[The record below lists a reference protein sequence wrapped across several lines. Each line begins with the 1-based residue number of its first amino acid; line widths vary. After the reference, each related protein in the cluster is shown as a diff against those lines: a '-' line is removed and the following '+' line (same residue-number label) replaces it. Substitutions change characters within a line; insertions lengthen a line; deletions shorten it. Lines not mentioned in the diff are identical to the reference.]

1 MKRVEIFG
9 LAGIGE
15 VGAGDPIGKLIVDA
29 CSRNRV
35 VLEPDDVLVIAQK
48 IVSKSEGRLLR
59 LDGVLVSDNAREL
72 GRELDKDPALVEL
85 ILSESQRI
93 VRRGVRAMIVE
104 THHGFVC
111 ANAGVDCSNVGL

>member
-35 VLEPDDVLVIAQK
+35 VLEPNDVLVIAQK
-48 IVSKSEGRLLR
+48 IVSK
-59 LDGVLVSDNAREL
+59 
-72 GRELDKDPALVEL
+72 
-85 ILSESQRI
+85 
-93 VRRGVRAMIVE
+93 
-104 THHGFVC
+104 
-111 ANAGVDCSNVGL
+111 